1 MIVRLQPTHILMES
15 PRLVEGKSESVV
27 HWVSVWG
34 QIGFTSRVLQ
44 VRIDVSRH
52 APETSSL
59 TIT

>member
-1 MIVRLQPTHILMES
+1 MES